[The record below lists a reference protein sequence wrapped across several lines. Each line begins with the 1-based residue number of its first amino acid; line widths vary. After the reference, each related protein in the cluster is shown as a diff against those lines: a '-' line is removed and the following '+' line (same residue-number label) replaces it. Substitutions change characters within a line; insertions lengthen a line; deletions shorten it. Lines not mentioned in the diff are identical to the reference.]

1 LIVATSTVGLDAL
14 PSDARSYAV
23 SLIATSEVTARRVQ
37 AALAS
42 DDLPAATPTDGP
54 DGVST
59 HDESRHAVIF
69 DLGDHEEAPALVR
82 DLRNRMRDIVIL
94 AIAPESEK
102 KRAKE
107 LLRTGAS
114 AVVFENRIESSLA
127 CTLRSAWAG
136 QVIMPAE
143 LYPQTQRYPLSSREK
158 QVLGLVV
165 MGFTNGEIASKLYLA
180 ESTVKSHLSSSFNK
194 LGVRS
199 RSEATALILDPSEG
213 LGVGILTL
221 PTNGA

>member
-1 LIVATSTVGLDAL
+1 MATSTVGLD
-14 PSDARSYAV
+14 PRTSDARSYEI
-23 SLIATSEVTARRVQ
+23 SLITSSEVTQRRVQ
-37 AALAS
+37 AALAGEG
-42 DDLPAATPTDGP
+42 LPTAAPTDGP
-54 DGVST
+54 DDVRA

-69 DLGDHEEAPALVR
+69 ELGDHEDGPALVR

-127 CTLRSAWAG
+127 CTLRSAWGG
-136 QVIMPAE
+136 QVSMPTE

-158 QVLGLVV
+158 QVLALVV
-165 MGFTNGEIASKLYLA
+165 MGFTNGEIAAKLYLA

>member
-1 LIVATSTVGLDAL
+1 LNVATSTVGID
-14 PSDARSYAV
+14 PRSRKAGSQAI
-23 SLIATSEVTARRVQ
+23 SLIASSEVTARRVQ

-42 DDLPAATPTDGP
+42 DDLPVAITTEVPEA
-54 DGVST
+54 VSPE
-59 HDESRHAVIF
+59 DESRHAVIF
-69 DLGDHEEAPALVR
+69 ELGDHEDSPVLVR

-114 AVVFENRIESSLA
+114 AVVFDNRIESSLA
-127 CTLRSAWAG
+127 CTLRAAWAG

>member
-1 LIVATSTVGLDAL
+1 
-14 PSDARSYAV
+14 
-23 SLIATSEVTARRVQ
+23 
-37 AALAS
+37 
-42 DDLPAATPTDGP
+42 
-54 DGVST
+54 
-59 HDESRHAVIF
+59 
-69 DLGDHEEAPALVR
+69 
-82 DLRNRMRDIVIL
+82 MRDIVIL

-127 CTLRSAWAG
+127 CTLRAAWAG
-136 QVIMPAE
+136 QVSMPAE

-199 RSEATALILDPSEG
+199 RSEATALILDPTEG

-221 PTNGA
+221 PTTNGA

>member
-1 LIVATSTVGLDAL
+1 
-14 PSDARSYAV
+14 
-23 SLIATSEVTARRVQ
+23 VTGRRVQ
-37 AALAS
+37 AALAN
-42 DDLPAATPTDGP
+42 DGLPAAAPTDGP
-54 DGVST
+54 DDVIAQ
-59 HDESRHAVIF
+59 DESKHAVIF
-69 DLGDHEEAPALVR
+69 ELGDQDDAPALIR
-82 DLRNRMRDIVIL
+82 HLRKRMRGIVIL

-136 QVIMPAE
+136 QVIMPTE

-158 QVLGLVV
+158 QVLALVV

-180 ESTVKSHLSSSFNK
+180 ESTVKSHLSSSFSK

-221 PTNGA
+221 PTTNGA